1 MSKTADKAREGMM
14 AGFHAGLKQAEQDK
28 QRAVE
33 STRARTIMLL
43 PIETIKLREQ
53 DTRPARAGQV
63 LALAESIAAVGLL
76 QPPAVDRAHRI
87 VAGLNR
93 LHACKLLLTPPAGRI
108 AYLQGLDDHD
118 AELEP
123 RISDLPAVS
132 ALPEPLVA
140 GKVPVRVLVDLDAHL
155 DPAAALAAE
164 AAENTARRQYTPKEA
179 RELAQRL
186 REAGYRESTGR
197 PKAGEKALR
206 PALELVLG
214 QSSSTIRR
222 LLGKKDAP
230 KVDKPVSAIPDLKR
244 LRKLSQKVAAHQ
256 LPSGTKLPALRRA
269 IELALQ
275 LSEELEPA
283 EAEAKKYNL

>member
-1 MSKTADKAREGMM
+1 MSKQTDKGKAGML
-14 AGFHAGLKQAEQDK
+14 AGAVAGAGQAKIDRQLAE
-28 QRAVE
+28 E
-33 STRARTIMLL
+33 SARARTITLL
-43 PIETIKLREQ
+43 PIDTIKLREQ
-53 DTRPARAGQV
+53 DTRPARAEQV
-63 LALAESIAAVGLL
+63 LAIAESISAVGLL
-76 QPPAVDRAHRI
+76 QPPAVDKAHRI

-93 LHACKLLLTPPAGRI
+93 LHACRLLLTPPAGRV
-108 AYLQGLDDHD
+108 AYLQALDEHD

-123 RISDLPAVS
+123 RIHDLPALN

-155 DPAAALAAE
+155 DPSAALAAE

-206 PALELVLG
+206 PALEMVLG
-214 QSSSTIRR
+214 QSASTIRR

-230 KVDKPVSAIPDLKR
+230 KKGKPVSAIPDLKR
-244 LRKLSQKVAAHQ
+244 LRKLSQKVAEHK
-256 LPSGTKLPALRRA
+256 LPAGTKLPAMRRA

-275 LSEELEPA
+275 LAEELEAA

>member
-1 MSKTADKAREGMM
+1 M

-33 STRARTIMLL
+33 STRARTITLL

-108 AYLQGLDDHD
+108 AYLEGLDDHD

-123 RISDLPAVS
+123 RINDLPAAN

-140 GKVPVRVLVDLDAHL
+140 GKLPVRVLVDLDAHL

-230 KVDKPVSAIPDLKR
+230 KVGKPVSAIPDLKR
-244 LRKLSQKVAAHQ
+244 LRKLSQKVAEQ
-256 LPSGTKLPALRRA
+256 KLPSGTKLPAMRRA

-275 LSEELEPA
+275 LAEELEAA

>member
-14 AGFHAGLKQAEQDK
+14 AGLHAGAVQAQQDK

-33 STRARTIMLL
+33 AARARTITLL
-43 PIETIKLREQ
+43 PIETIKMREQ

-63 LALAESIAAVGLL
+63 LAIAESIAAVGLL
-76 QPPAVDRAHRI
+76 QPPAVDKAHRI

-93 LHACKLLLTPPAGRI
+93 LHACKLLLTPPAGRVV
-108 AYLQGLDDHD
+108 YLQALDEYD
-118 AELEP
+118 AQTEQ
-123 RISDLPAVS
+123 RIHDLPALNQ
-132 ALPEPLVA
+132 LPEPLVA
-140 GKVPVRVLVDLDAHL
+140 AKVPVRVLVDLDAHL

-206 PALELVLG
+206 PALEMVLG
-214 QSSSTIRR
+214 QSASTIRR
-222 LLGKKDAP
+222 MLGKKDAP
-230 KVDKPVSAIPDLKR
+230 KTKGKASLVPDLKR
-244 LRKLSQKVAAHQ
+244 LRKLSQGVAAHQ
-256 LPSGTKLPALRRA
+256 LPSGTRLPAMRQA
-269 IELALQ
+269 MNLASMLADA
-275 LSEELEPA
+275 LEAA
-283 EAEAKKYNL
+283 EAEAKKHNL

>member
-14 AGFHAGLKQAEQDK
+14 AGFHAGLQQAQQDK

-33 STRARTIMLL
+33 AARARTITLL
-43 PIETIKLREQ
+43 PIETIKMREQ

-63 LALAESIAAVGLL
+63 LAIAESIAAVGLL
-76 QPPAVDRAHRI
+76 QPPAVDKAHRI

-93 LHACKLLLTPPAGRI
+93 LHACKLLLTPPAGRV
-108 AYLQGLDDHD
+108 AYLQALDEYD
-118 AELEP
+118 AENEQ
-123 RISDLPAVS
+123 RIHDLPALNQ
-132 ALPEPLVA
+132 LPEPLVA
-140 GKVPVRVLVDLDAHL
+140 AKVPVRVLVDLDAHL

-206 PALELVLG
+206 PALEMVLG
-214 QSSSTIRR
+214 QSASTIRR
-222 LLGKKDAP
+222 MLGKKDAP
-230 KVDKPVSAIPDLKR
+230 KHKAEASAVPDLKR
-244 LRKLSQKVAAHQ
+244 LRKLSEKVAAHK
-256 LPSGTKLPALRRA
+256 LPSGTRLPAMRQA
-269 IELALQ
+269 MNLASMLADA
-275 LSEELEPA
+275 LEAA
-283 EAEAKKYNL
+283 EAEAKKHNL